1 MLRENFTG
9 YRLHRSI
16 SILLG
21 FMMMLTPVFFDQNAI
36 FYLTPFGSLFLFI
49 YVFKATGK
57 FSISFLIFL
66 AATLLSE
73 YLFLTDYEKN
83 ITLTCLSSIIGYA
96 ALLFIMKP
104 VLKKRV
110 TAFSKHNLVELI
122 VGFITL
128 SFVLLYIVYLVMPF
142 IPETSLFL
150 LTVVVFGITMSVCFI
165 IPNYNLHPDNVG
177 LIMIGGSYI
186 AGTVFGFI
194 YYFLYNEIPMLIM
207 ATFMMVFM
215 KVTLATYI
223 TRFKRIEKESTYQE
237 YM

>member
-57 FSISFLIFL
+57 FSISLLIFL

-83 ITLTCLSSIIGYA
+83 ITLTCLASIVGYA
-96 ALLFIMKP
+96 ALLFLMKP
-104 VLKKRV
+104 
-110 TAFSKHNLVELI
+110 
-122 VGFITL
+122 
-128 SFVLLYIVYLVMPF
+128 
-142 IPETSLFL
+142 
-150 LTVVVFGITMSVCFI
+150 
-165 IPNYNLHPDNVG
+165 
-177 LIMIGGSYI
+177 
-186 AGTVFGFI
+186 
-194 YYFLYNEIPMLIM
+194 
-207 ATFMMVFM
+207 
-215 KVTLATYI
+215 
-223 TRFKRIEKESTYQE
+223 
-237 YM
+237 